1 MSSSLPIHD
10 FLEAAESLP
19 IIDVRSPSEYKH
31 GHIPGAHNIPLFD
44 DEERAEIGTI
54 YKQQN
59 RDEAFKRGLE
69 FVGPKMRTFVERA
82 EEIAPERE
90 LLLNCWRGG
99 MRSSSFGWL
108 LESAGFKTHTLENGY
123 KAFRNFVLDLFQKQ
137 YNILILSGYTG
148 SGKTEILQALQQL
161 GEQVIDLEG
170 LANHKGS
177 AFGHLGEDEQPSGEH
192 FQNKLGMRLYQIEEK
207 NPLWLEDES
216 RFIGRRIIPNDF
228 FKQMRKATVFRV
240 EIPKEIRIKRLVDDY
255 GAYPKEKLENSILK
269 IEKRLGGL
277 RTQQAI
283 EALEN
288 DNLATVADYVLHYY
302 DKAYDHGISK
312 RDDEKVHY
320 LPFDEIKAD
329 EIAHLLKEQ
338 SLAKSV

>member
-1 MSSSLPIHD
+1 MSSSLPIQD
-10 FLEAAESLP
+10 FLKAAESLP
-19 IIDVRSPSEYKH
+19 IIDVRSPSEFEH

-59 RDEAFKRGLE
+59 RDAAFKRGLE
-69 FVGPKMRTFVERA
+69 FVGPKMRSFVE
-82 EEIAPERE
+82 ESEKIAPKGEV
-90 LLLNCWRGG
+90 LLHCWRGG

-108 LESAGFKTHTLENGY
+108 LKSAGFDTYTLENGY
-123 KAFRNFVLDLFQKQ
+123 KAFRNFVLDLFQRP

-148 SGKTEILQALQQL
+148 SGKTEILQALDTL

-177 AFGHLGEDEQPSGEH
+177 AFGHLGEEEQPTGEH
-192 FQNKLGMRLYQIEEK
+192 FQNKLGMELYRLDDEQ
-207 NPLWLEDES
+207 PLWLEDES
-216 RFIGRRIIPNDF
+216 RFIGRRIIPDDF
-228 FKQMRKATVFRV
+228 FKQMRQATVFRV
-240 EIPKEIRIKRLVDDY
+240 EIPKEIRIDRLVDDY
-255 GAYPKEKLENSILK
+255 GAYPKDKLEESVLK

-288 DNLATVADYVLHYY
+288 NDLAKVADYVLHYY

-312 RDDEKVHY
+312 RDDHKVHY
-320 LPFDEIKAD
+320 LPFDEIKPNK
-329 EIAHLLKEQ
+329 IARILKEK
-338 SLAKSV
+338 SLAKSF